1 VRAKPLIAHVSAL
14 TLCAACSGVDAR
26 LDPPPAALVVPCAL
40 PQRLLVRALT
50 EAEVVVH
57 WRRDRTALTDCVARH
72 AALAEWG
79 QAVAGSR

>member
-1 VRAKPLIAHVSAL
+1 M
-14 TLCAACSGVDAR
+14 
-26 LDPPPAALVVPCAL
+26 VPCAL